1 MAGEIDARLAGLG
14 ITLPDAPAPAANY
27 VPYVVSGNLVFV
39 AGQIPLRD
47 GTLITGKLGADAD
60 IDTGREAARVC
71 ALNILAQVR
80 AACDGDL
87 DRVRRIVKLGGFVNS
102 AGDFTQ
108 QPQVINGV
116 SDLMGE
122 VFGDKG
128 KHARAA
134 VSAASLPAQA
144 SHAAASISAM
154 RGQTLMVM
162 ASLPSGMGAQV
173 R

>member
-71 ALNILAQVR
+71 ALNILSQVR

-87 DRVRRIVKLGGFVNS
+87 DRVRRIVKLGGFVN
-102 AGDFTQ
+102 ATPDFTDA
-108 QPQVINGV
+108 PEVINGA
-116 SDLMGE
+116 SDLIVE
-122 VFGDKG
+122 IFGDAG
-128 KHARAA
+128 RHARFA
-134 VSAASLPAQA
+134 VAVASLP
-144 SHAAASISAM
+144 
-154 RGQTLMVM
+154 RGV
-162 ASLPSGMGAQV
+162 AVEIDAVVEVG
-173 R
+173 